1 MSTNHTELTEDRLRI
16 VFNDTVVTFDLSVD
30 ITFGEVAKALD
41 ELSARHRDTAVAVD
55 VSLQTVDD
63 LSNGRYG
70 HPIAIDVTLAP
81 PADRA
86 RRRVM

>member
-1 MSTNHTELTEDRLRI
+1 MNRTELTEDRLRI
-16 VFNDTVVTFDLSVD
+16 VFNDTVVSFDLVVD
-30 ITFGEVAKALD
+30 ITFGEVAQALD
-41 ELSARHRDTAVAVD
+41 ELSSRRSHTAVAVD

-70 HPIAIDVTLAP
+70 QPIAIDVTLAP